1 MTPVQ
6 DAGTLLEMSQNE
18 LDRLFCQ
25 SEPGPIPEGRGEGTA
40 IIAPG
45 TMAAKVMANLARWL
59 FWQGKVFNPASSE
72 LKNRITPFGIRS
84 IRAKVYLDESWLDQ
98 RPTIVL
104 DYSKTSFLAQ
114 KIRDEIREVGPGI
127 YLGKV
132 YWGRKRLIDFSLRF
146 E

>member
-6 DAGTLLEMSQNE
+6 DASSLLAMSQNE
-18 LDRLFCQ
+18 LDHLFRE
-25 SEPGPIPEGRGEGTA
+25 SEPGPIPEGKGEGTA
-40 IIAPG
+40 IVAPG
-45 TMAAKVMANLARWL
+45 TAAAKVMARLAHWL
-59 FWQGKVFNPASSE
+59 FWQGKVFNPASSD

-84 IRAKVYLDESWLDQ
+84 IRAQVYLDESWLDQ

-104 DYSKTSFLAQ
+104 DYSKSSFVAQ

-146 E
+146 Q